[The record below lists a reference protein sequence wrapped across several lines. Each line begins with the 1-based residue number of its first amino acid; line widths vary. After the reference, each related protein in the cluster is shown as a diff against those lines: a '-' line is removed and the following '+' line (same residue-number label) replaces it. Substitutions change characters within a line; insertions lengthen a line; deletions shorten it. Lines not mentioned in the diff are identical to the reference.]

1 MLANIMLF
9 VLKIDEGREFI
20 LRNLILVFIIET
32 WLKEFIF
39 DGVIDIFDFIVLY
52 RDRVNE
58 DYGGVCVY
66 IKDGECKYK

>member
-20 LRNLILVFIIET
+20 LRNLILVFIIEM